1 MPGQAVSAAPFG
13 GAADSTREREAG
25 ARPPGDAESAAVA
38 DAAAPAEVLNLGY
51 CPSRRA
57 QSASLLLVVRGNGFH
72 QPCSLSLGAAM
83 AARPVRLL
91 IREHIVFG
99 SQAALF
105 CTCVDGYGRSG
116 NRGSN
121 FAQGWRE
128 PRGTKRHH
136 LASESVQFHARLA
149 SASALLRSEAPL
161 ARSSFKRSHGAW
173 AVCRPPFQHE
183 VTSVPTGLPVYEACS
198 SLCAPWGRSDISRQ
212 IHPQSGSGTSPP
224 LFPADWPSAVPRPAI
239 LHATGVRGPNRTRA
253 PWRSVTGLA
262 QQPRVVVPS
271 PSEGSSVAMSQE
283 SIAAPTAARYAA
295 FSHGVYGCL
304 PTLRIRRRAAG
315 DLLDLA
321 DRGRA

>member
-105 CTCVDGYGRSG
+105 YLWAMAMEEVATAAALSRRAGG
-116 NRGSN
+116 NR
-121 FAQGWRE
+121 E
-128 PRGTKRHH
+128 
-136 LASESVQFHARLA
+136 
-149 SASALLRSEAPL
+149 
-161 ARSSFKRSHGAW
+161 
-173 AVCRPPFQHE
+173 
-183 VTSVPTGLPVYEACS
+183 
-198 SLCAPWGRSDISRQ
+198 GRKATVS
-212 IHPQSGSGTSPP
+212 PQNP
-224 LFPADWPSAVPRPAI
+224 
-239 LHATGVRGPNRTRA
+239 
-253 PWRSVTGLA
+253 
-262 QQPRVVVPS
+262 
-271 PSEGSSVAMSQE
+271 
-283 SIAAPTAARYAA
+283 
-295 FSHGVYGCL
+295 
-304 PTLRIRRRAAG
+304 
-315 DLLDLA
+315 
-321 DRGRA
+321 

>member
-1 MPGQAVSAAPFG
+1 MIRNDKESDYCLLRVWQAEAPAPCLDRCGGLPVLNDDPSAGHGPPRVLAATGGSESWSATRRGQARPRLVVPGEAVRAAHFRG
-13 GAADSTREREAG
+13 VADSTREREAG

-38 DAAAPAEVLNLGY
+38 DAVAPAEVLNLGY

-183 VTSVPTGLPVYEACS
+183 VTSVPTGLPSTRPAVHSARRGAVLIS
-198 SLCAPWGRSDISRQ
+198 PVRSIRKA
-212 IHPQSGSGTSPP
+212 PP
-224 LFPADWPSAVPRPAI
+224 LLQADWPSAVP
-239 LHATGVRGPNRTRA
+239 LLL
-253 PWRSVTGLA
+253 SSC
-262 QQPRVVVPS
+262 VPHL
-271 PSEGSSVAMSQE
+271 
-283 SIAAPTAARYAA
+283 T
-295 FSHGVYGCL
+295 
-304 PTLRIRRRAAG
+304 
-315 DLLDLA
+315 
-321 DRGRA
+321 